1 MHPLVALSLL
11 ESMREIDLPAE
22 DDPVEYENEVG
33 ARRLGANKT
42 IADQIERYRALVDK
56 DGTVSDEEIMSIMR
70 LCGRRPDSGLVFSKA
85 GRRAA
90 TIAVEGM
97 SRRARVGL
105 KILPGGLRD
114 GLGWS
119 ETRRLALN
127 VFGIVLLR
135 EKGHATAHPSG
146 GSFGAEATADGS
158 ACEFFGSGV
167 AALLRAFTD
176 FEGAV
181 THDKCVARNDPRC
194 VWRTHLA
201 SQGQGE

>member
-11 ESMREIDLPAE
+11 ESMREIDLPSE

-42 IADQIERYRALVDK
+42 IADQIERYRALVNK
-56 DGTVSDEEIMSIMR
+56 DGTVSDEEILSIMR
-70 LCGRRPDSGLVFSKA
+70 LCGRRPDSALVFSDA

-90 TIAVEGM
+90 ALAVEGM
-97 SRRARVGL
+97 SRRTRIGL
-105 KILPGGLRD
+105 RILPAGLRD
-114 GLGWS
+114 ELEWS
-119 ETRRLALN
+119 ATRRLALK

-135 EKGHATAHPSG
+135 ENEHATAHPSG
-146 GSFGAEATADGS
+146 SSFGAEATADGS

-167 AALLRAFTD
+167 AALLRAFKD

-181 THDKCVARNDPRC
+181 THDECVVRSDPRC
-194 VWRTHLA
+194 AWRTRLA
-201 SQGQGE
+201 SHG

>member
-22 DDPVEYENEVG
+22 DDPVEYENEVS

-42 IADQIERYRALVDK
+42 IADQIERYRALVNK

-97 SRRARVGL
+97 SRRARVGY
-105 KILPGGLRD
+105 
-114 GLGWS
+114 
-119 ETRRLALN
+119 LAL
-127 VFGIVLLR
+127 G
-135 EKGHATAHPSG
+135 
-146 GSFGAEATADGS
+146 
-158 ACEFFGSGV
+158 
-167 AALLRAFTD
+167 
-176 FEGAV
+176 
-181 THDKCVARNDPRC
+181 
-194 VWRTHLA
+194 
-201 SQGQGE
+201 